1 MKLRSLAAVF
11 AFALLLSGCNAGE
24 CDPITGI
31 KFERGHGSAWGN
43 QFYIEVSPEAIVVLR
58 YIPAG
63 ATELQTVEQLPI
75 TETQWQSL
83 RAAVEQLP
91 LKKARSLFGESH
103 KLDGGEY
110 RKLTLLR
117 DGKETAYRWPDTPE
131 AQQLEQLL
139 EALVPIE
146 SEADK

>member
-11 AFALLLSGCNAGE
+11 AFALLLSGCSAGGGE
-24 CDPITGI
+24 AVTGI

-43 QFYIEVSPEAIVVLR
+43 QFYIEVNAEEIVIAR

-63 ATELQTVEQLPI
+63 TTELRTVEHLPI
-75 TETQWQSL
+75 TETRWQSL
-83 RAAVEQLP
+83 CAAVERLP
-91 LKKARSLFGESH
+91 LKKARSLLGESH

-110 RKLTLLR
+110 RNLTLLR

-146 SEADK
+146 SEADQ